1 MYSSCLLPPPLAS
14 PVFLVSK
21 DALSGRLPGSFSSQ
35 LDPFVCSTVLFVCF
49 GLGFALGVSS
59 VSSVS
64 SAELPVWAGIIYSC
78 LAVSC
83 VKLFVQMRLC
93 VWKMFMNERDKW
105 PNVSAVCVCVC
116 LYAGYKNQNHCWA
129 NIYFSFFCSFIFAA

>member
-1 MYSSCLLPPPLAS
+1 MY
-14 PVFLVSK
+14 LVSK

-59 VSSVS
+59 VSS
-64 SAELPVWAGIIYSC
+64 AELPVWARIIYSC

-83 VKLFVQMRLC
+83 VKVVVQMSLC
-93 VWKMFMNERDKW
+93 VWKMFMNECDKW

-116 LYAGYKNQNHCWA
+116 MKDIKIKIIAGQTF
-129 NIYFSFFCSFIFAA
+129 ISRFSAVSYSQYD

>member
-1 MYSSCLLPPPLAS
+1 M
-14 PVFLVSK
+14 SK

-49 GLGFALGVSS
+49 GLGFALGVSSASS

-116 LYAGYKNQNHCWA
+116 VCMQDIKIKIIAGQTF
-129 NIYFSFFCSFIFAA
+129 ISRFSAVSYSQHD